1 MAEQDGIVNPVLL
14 ESAQE
19 SPKFA
24 IITMAVSRR
33 HRGGHMKMS
42 FIHTA
47 VLSLLA
53 VATSSWAQTQSGP
66 EFSTALSPAT
76 VTLPQGSVTSFSLTI
91 ESTER
96 PKFSITLGGL
106 PDGVQAQT
114 LAGHAGINTVILRSS
129 SDATLGSFGVTVTAS
144 AGGNSQTQLLT
155 LVVKPMPIAP
165 QWEYTVVG
173 ASSDDEFVAYANN
186 LGSQGWELVNVR
198 FREQGAPAFVGFFKR
213 IKR

>member
-1 MAEQDGIVNPVLL
+1 MRVNLVH
-14 ESAQE
+14 AG
-19 SPKFA
+19 F
-24 IITMAVSRR
+24 
-33 HRGGHMKMS
+33 
-42 FIHTA
+42 
-47 VLSLLA
+47 LSLLA
-53 VATSSWAQTQSGP
+53 TAAVSCAAQNPP

-91 ESTER
+91 ESSEQ

-165 QWEYTVVG
+165 RWEYTV
-173 ASSDDEFVAYANN
+173 AAANTDEEFLGYANS
-186 LGSQGWELVNVR
+186 LGSQGWELVSVR
-198 FREQGAPAFVGFFKR
+198 FRENAAPAFVGFFKR

>member
-1 MAEQDGIVNPVLL
+1 MN
-14 ESAQE
+14 
-19 SPKFA
+19 
-24 IITMAVSRR
+24 
-33 HRGGHMKMS
+33 
-42 FIHTA
+42 FIHAA
-47 VLSLLA
+47 VVSLLA
-53 VATSSWAQTQSGP
+53 VATSGWAQTQSAP

-91 ESTER
+91 EGTER

-114 LAGHAGINTVILRSS
+114 LPGHAGINTVILRSS
-129 SDATLGSFGVTVTAS
+129 SDAALGSFGVTVTAS

-165 QWEYTVVG
+165 QWEYTL
-173 ASSDDEFVAYANN
+173 AAANTDEEFLSYANS
-186 LGSQGWELVNVR
+186 LGTQGWELVSVR
-198 FREQGAPAFVGFFKR
+198 FRESSAPAFVGFFKR

>member
-1 MAEQDGIVNPVLL
+1 M
-14 ESAQE
+14 
-19 SPKFA
+19 
-24 IITMAVSRR
+24 
-33 HRGGHMKMS
+33 MKMKMLLPILVVLVVS
-42 FIHTA
+42 TDWEA
-47 VLSLLA
+47 VG
-53 VATSSWAQTQSGP
+53 QSGP

-91 ESTER
+91 ESSEQ

-106 PDGVQAQT
+106 PEGVQAQT

-129 SDATLGSFGVTVTAS
+129 SDATLGSFGVTGTAS

-155 LVVKPMPIAP
+155 LFVKPMPIAP
-165 QWEYTVVG
+165 QWEYTVAG
-173 ASSDDEFVAYANN
+173 ASTDEEFLSYANN

-198 FREQGAPAFVGFFKR
+198 FREQGTPAFVGFFKR

>member
-1 MAEQDGIVNPVLL
+1 V
-14 ESAQE
+14 QE
-19 SPKFA
+19 SGSFSDHQTEAEA
-24 IITMAVSRR
+24 IMKKLLRRVSPL
-33 HRGGHMKMS
+33 
-42 FIHTA
+42 IL
-47 VLSLLA
+47 VL
-53 VATSSWAQTQSGP
+53 VAWRNQQAAAQAAP
-66 EFSTALSPAT
+66 EFSTALSPST

-106 PDGVQAQT
+106 PEGVQAQS
-114 LAGHAGINTVILRSS
+114 LAGHAGINTVILHSS

-165 QWEYTVVG
+165 QWEYTV
-173 ASSDDEFVAYANN
+173 AAANSDEEFLSYANS
-186 LGSQGWELVNVR
+186 LGSQGWELVSVR
-198 FREQGAPAFVGFFKR
+198 FREQVAPSFVGFFKR